1 MVQGNFRDFW
11 KETEFFRLRDF
22 VNRLQS
28 EEGLGN
34 PGDNEYMSSVYARV
48 FQENVDSEAE
58 ELLDLNGASLEVLMV
73 SDDECTEGEQQ
84 LDLPTAASK
93 SSDKTTSSYPRR
105 KIRRPTRLV
114 SPIKKPD
121 VSGATKRLPKKVGIR
136 RNRAAETL
144 RERSILYQTYL

>member
-93 SSDKTTSSYPRR
+93 SSDA
-105 KIRRPTRLV
+105 L
-114 SPIKKPD
+114 PD
-121 VSGATKRLPKKVGIR
+121 
-136 RNRAAETL
+136 
-144 RERSILYQTYL
+144 